1 MQKASYELRIRD
13 WSSVVCSSELCTA
26 DTWCADAAKA
36 VFTPS
41 QEQIDGITES
51 RLYAGSKL
59 QQFNLGGY
67 GINPLQNLPNPLAQ
81 FGPSLT
87 QPAQLPVYVSERFHE
102 TENTYVRVSV
112 LELGDTRIV
121 FVALDAL
128 GAGNLIQDGMRE
140 ALVAARRPVDW
151 CVEADHII

>member
-1 MQKASYELRIRD
+1 MTHSFPPRR
-13 WSSVVCSSELCTA
+13 SSELA
-26 DTWCADAAKA
+26 GAAKA
-36 VFTPS
+36 VITPS

-102 TENTYVRVSV
+102 TERSEEHTS
-112 LELGDTRIV
+112 ELQSLMRISYAV
-121 FVALDAL
+121 FFLT
-128 GAGNLIQDGMRE
+128 QK
-140 ALVAARRPVDW
+140 
-151 CVEADHII
+151 

>member
-1 MQKASYELRIRD
+1 MTHSFPPRR
-13 WSSVVCSSELCTA
+13 SSELA
-26 DTWCADAAKA
+26 GAAKA
-36 VFTPS
+36 VITPS

-67 GINPLQNLPNPLAQ
+67 GINPLQNLPNTLAQ

-102 TENTYVRVSV
+102 TETPYVRVSV
-112 LELGDTRIV
+112 IELGDTRIV
-121 FVALDAL
+121 RSEEHPSEPPSLLRIRYAVFCLKHKQE
-128 GAGNLIQDGMRE
+128 NTTTYNQTR
-140 ALVAARRPVDW
+140 
-151 CVEADHII
+151 